1 MARRHSSDGLSG
13 EEVTV
18 NELFR
23 QGDRRLRAPEFQR
36 HYVWRPEQEVEE
48 FWRDLSAIRE
58 EGTIG
63 DQEDSLFLG
72 AVVLQ
77 VIEVDPHLKSPS
89 LFSIIDGQQRIITLY
104 LTLAAIAEAFYDA
117 GLPKECD
124 DIIGEFLLVRS
135 GEHTGEPRVETTASD
150 TNQFR
155 TILQH
160 LKRDTPEPYS
170 SEVTGAN
177 RNLTN
182 AWEAIRK
189 RVRETGSNDEGTLE
203 AEHLRTL
210 RDTVL
215 GRIELVEV
223 VLGTRHD
230 PHQVYERLNIGGVRL
245 ASIDLIRNLV
255 FLTAGA
261 DSNAAQRIYRDYW
274 DPFERDLAD
283 ESYRAGYFF
292 PYALIRQPSTT
303 KASVYRSLSTFW
315 TSEVTN
321 GSHGEK
327 AAADIMSNL
336 REYVPAYRAIV
347 GKPFVDLDG
356 HPTGIDAKA
365 WNAIQRLKRMGA
377 TQTMYP
383 YLMQLVHHHMQG
395 PVTAEEVARVIS
407 IIDSFIIRRAFA
419 GMGNTGIHAI
429 FKDVWNH
436 AKADHLEL
444 VQRLDVRTV
453 TFPDDE
459 SFADAIKTFKLYSS
473 NRCRYV
479 LTEYERSYDT
489 GDPSEWDPE
498 EVTAD
503 HLMPQSPRQGEW
515 DGVSD
520 EDREALGD
528 TWANL
533 VPLTGS
539 GNATKSAASW
549 ADAHRLMI
557 DEHGTV
563 FKSTRAV
570 FQEYETWNAEMIQDR
585 ADKLVTWALQRWPKP
600 IV

>member
-1 MARRHSSDGLSG
+1 M
-13 EEVTV
+13 
-18 NELFR
+18 
-23 QGDRRLRAPEFQR
+23 
-36 HYVWRPEQEVEE
+36 
-48 FWRDLSAIRE
+48 
-58 EGTIG
+58 
-63 DQEDSLFLG
+63 
-72 AVVLQ
+72 
-77 VIEVDPHLKSPS
+77 
-89 LFSIIDGQQRIITLY
+89 TLY
-104 LTLAAIAEAFYDA
+104 LTLSAIAEALHDA
-117 GLPKECD
+117 GLPNEGN
-124 DIIGEFLLVRS
+124 DIIGEFLLIRS
-135 GEHTGEPRVETTASD
+135 GEHSGEPRVEATASD

-160 LKRDTPEPYS
+160 LRRDTPKPHS
-170 SEVTGAN
+170 SEPAGAN

-182 AWEAIRK
+182 AWEAIRE
-189 RVRETGSNDEGTLE
+189 RVRQIGSNDKGVLE
-203 AEHLRTL
+203 PDRLRTL

-245 ASIDLIRNLV
+245 APIDLIRNLV

-261 DSNAAQRIYRDYW
+261 DADAAQRMYRDYW

-303 KASVYRSLSTFW
+303 KASVYRSLSAFW

-321 GSHGEK
+321 GSRGEK
-327 AAADIMSNL
+327 AAADIVSNL

-347 GKPFVDLDG
+347 GAPFVDSTG

-365 WNAIQRLKRMGA
+365 WDAIQRLKRMGA

-383 YLMQLVHHHMQG
+383 YLMKLVHHHMQG
-395 PVTAEEVARVIS
+395 PVTAEEVAEVIS
-407 IIDSFIIRRAFA
+407 IIDSFIVRRAFA
-419 GMGNTGIHAI
+419 GMGNTGIHTV

-444 VQRLDVRTV
+444 VRRLDIRTV
-453 TFPDDE
+453 AFPDDE
-459 SFADAIKTFKLYSS
+459 SFADAIRTFKLYSS

-479 LTEYERSYDT
+479 LTEYERSYDI
-489 GDPSEWDPE
+489 GDPSKWNPE
-498 EVTAD
+498 DVTVD

-520 EDREALGD
+520 EDREVLGD

-533 VPLTGS
+533 VPLTGP

-549 ADAHRLMI
+549 ADARRLMI
-557 DEHGTV
+557 DEQGTV

-570 FQEYETWNAEMIQDR
+570 FQEYETWDAETIRDR
-585 ADKLVTWALQRWPKP
+585 AEKLVEWALQRWPKP
-600 IV
+600 EA